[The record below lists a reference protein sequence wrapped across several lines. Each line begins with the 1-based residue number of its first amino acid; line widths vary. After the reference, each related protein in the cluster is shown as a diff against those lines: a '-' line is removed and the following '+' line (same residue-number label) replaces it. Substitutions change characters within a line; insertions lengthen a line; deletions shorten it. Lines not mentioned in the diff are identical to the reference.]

1 MNDNNLSSRFNLED
15 EVNVDFENS
24 KFLHNVRIS
33 SISFTDY
40 GKILYSVKVPV
51 GFDNEHTTI
60 DNILSDFIK
69 LRLWYNAKNIGKHLN
84 NIEIE
89 LYQWCDEV
97 NQSKIPA
104 FRSVK
109 KMIER
114 HHDDI
119 INYFKEGQTNAKAEN
134 MNSKIQ
140 QTKTKI

>member
-69 LRLWYNAKNIGKHLN
+69 PI
-84 NIEIE
+84 
-89 LYQWCDEV
+89 D
-97 NQSKIPA
+97 
-104 FRSVK
+104 
-109 KMIER
+109 
-114 HHDDI
+114 
-119 INYFKEGQTNAKAEN
+119 
-134 MNSKIQ
+134 
-140 QTKTKI
+140 